1 MGACC
6 LPVRLLLGVKC
17 FTEVPLVTEAWS
29 ATGAQEEHLGCK
41 EGKKRGGEMEG
52 GLAAAPALPLCP
64 EEHTENSNNMH
75 RLSDVPLPLVKRR
88 NSFMLQ
94 VLLFYGHGPGK
105 WLPPSPGA
113 KPSRSQISP
122 PGHLTQGWSVC
133 VRVCVYW
140 WFGRGWMRGGYI
152 PFY

>member
-1 MGACC
+1 
-6 LPVRLLLGVKC
+6 
-17 FTEVPLVTEAWS
+17 
-29 ATGAQEEHLGCK
+29 
-41 EGKKRGGEMEG
+41 
-52 GLAAAPALPLCP
+52 
-64 EEHTENSNNMH
+64 
-75 RLSDVPLPLVKRR
+75 
-88 NSFMLQ
+88 MLQ